1 MKTLNDSP
9 ARYAAQLAETIGSL
23 HRHLAAEQPDWWQ
36 QVVAE
41 LHSRLDKEFPP
52 FYGDTP
58 DFIPPWKGR
67 PDRECPVCSEPE
79 DKLHAPDCE
88 YAVLDSLHL
97 PGMENSR
104 LNAMD
109 WRFNGI
115 DERLGTLENNASA
128 FRLTALEERLAAL
141 EDWTDIDFT
150 APANNGTPDC
160 IHNLIAEGMTGVTR
174 HAESRIESLS
184 ERLAIWEQWAAK
196 QEKRIDDTLHFC
208 DESAVALVTVLG
220 NATDKRIDAVVKQT
234 ELLQSLVLNV
244 KELLLNVDA
253 RLDDLETARPC

>member
-36 QVVAE
+36 KVVAE

-52 FYGDTP
+52 FGE
-58 DFIPPWKGR
+58 R
-67 PDRECPVCSEPE
+67 PDDTTVMP
-79 DKLHAPDCE
+79 KAPDW
-88 YAVLDSLHL
+88 L
-97 PGMENSR
+97 PGMEYAR
-104 LNAMD
+104 INALEC
-109 WRFNGI
+109 RI
-115 DERLGTLENNASA
+115 GTLEA
-128 FRLTALEERLAAL
+128 FL
-141 EDWTDIDFT
+141 DFDPQ
-150 APANNGTPDC
+150 APADDALPDC
-160 IHNLIAEGMTGVTR
+160 VHDLIAEGMTGVTR